1 MQRTRNPHSYPDTF
15 SHGQLSSIRIPLSVA
30 LLSAGFAGMSLL
42 PAAAQV
48 AESAPQAS
56 ASSPDAIKQR
66 EQELEAAREQQ
77 KSAADLQ
84 AKLKADIAAIGQDRS
99 KLNQQLIDI
108 AAQVRGVET
117 RIGDAE
123 ARLRPLDSHEQQIRG
138 SLDSRRSEIV
148 EVLAALQR
156 AGRRTPPALLVRPED
171 ALQSLRTAMLL
182 GSVVPELRGRAEKL
196 AADLTELVAL
206 RKDIATER
214 DKLAIDRDKLKD
226 DQTRLAA
233 LIDERQRK
241 QNAAEKD
248 MEAEGARAIALS
260 KQVDSLQGLIAKME
274 MDLKSA
280 AKAAATASLQGAPA
294 TLNGK
299 PNLGALKDPARLS
312 PAIAFASA
320 KGLLALPVNGVKIR
334 EFGGSDGSG
343 GVEKGI
349 SLASRAGAQV
359 TTPCDGWVVYAG
371 PFRSYG
377 QLLILNA
384 GGGYHVLIAGM
395 ERISVNIGQF
405 VLTGEPVATMGTTS
419 QVASILATNASQ
431 PVLYIEFRKDGTP
444 IDPGPWWAASE
455 GEKVRG

>member
-1 MQRTRNPHSYPDTF
+1 MPA
-15 SHGQLSSIRIPLSVA
+15 SSLCRRPPRSRPRRRRRR
-30 LLSAGFAGMSLL
+30 FA
-42 PAAAQV
+42 
-48 AESAPQAS
+48 
-56 ASSPDAIKQR
+56 SPDAIKQR
-66 EQELEAAREQQ
+66 EQELEATRAQQ
-77 KSAADLQ
+77 KSAAELQ

-99 KLNQQLIDI
+99 KLKQQLIDI

-123 ARLRPLDSHEQQIRG
+123 ARLRPLDGREQQIRG

-196 AADLTELVAL
+196 AGDLTELVTL
-206 RKDIATER
+206 RKTIATER
-214 DKLAIDRDKLKD
+214 D
-226 DQTRLAA
+226 RLAA
-233 LIDERQRK
+233 RPRQAPGRPDP
-241 QNAAEKD
+241 A
-248 MEAEGARAIALS
+248 GRP
-260 KQVDSLQGLIAKME
+260 GRR
-274 MDLKSA
+274 
-280 AKAAATASLQGAPA
+280 AAAQAERDREGHGGGRRARHRAVPAGRQPAGPDRQDGAGSEERREGGRDRQSAGRPG
-294 TLNGK
+294 TVNGK
-299 PNLGALKDPARLS
+299 PNLGALKDPARMS

-320 KGLLALPVNGVKIR
+320 KGLFAMPVNGTKIR
-334 EFGGSDGSG
+334 EFGGSDGAG

-349 SLASRAGAQV
+349 SLATRVGAQV

-405 VLTGEPVATMGTTS
+405 VLTGEPVATMGTRS

-431 PVLYIEFRKDGTP
+431 PVLYVEFRKDGTP
-444 IDPGPWWAASE
+444 IDPGPWWAANE